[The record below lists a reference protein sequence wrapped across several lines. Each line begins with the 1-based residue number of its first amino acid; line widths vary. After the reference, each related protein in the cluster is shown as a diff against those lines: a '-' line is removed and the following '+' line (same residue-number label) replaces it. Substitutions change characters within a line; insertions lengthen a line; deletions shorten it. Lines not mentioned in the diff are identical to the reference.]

1 MTYTEGLAI
10 AKENGFLKEYT
21 EIYQNAHIDTNV
33 NYMGGLHVSDNTAVK
48 VALDYGKW
56 LFIKNQK
63 KRQMILWMT
72 GNGQYAYY
80 VVDDE
85 KLINPLIDYLNRI
98 FLDKHEEGE
107 VYYFT
112 ADNSSEE
119 LFQQSKKGAVK
130 CKTIHQLID
139 WINSAR

>member
-48 VALDYGKW
+48 VALYCGKR

-63 KRQMILWMT
+63 KR
-72 GNGQYAYY
+72 
-80 VVDDE
+80 
-85 KLINPLIDYLNRI
+85 
-98 FLDKHEEGE
+98 
-107 VYYFT
+107 
-112 ADNSSEE
+112 
-119 LFQQSKKGAVK
+119 
-130 CKTIHQLID
+130 
-139 WINSAR
+139 SAR